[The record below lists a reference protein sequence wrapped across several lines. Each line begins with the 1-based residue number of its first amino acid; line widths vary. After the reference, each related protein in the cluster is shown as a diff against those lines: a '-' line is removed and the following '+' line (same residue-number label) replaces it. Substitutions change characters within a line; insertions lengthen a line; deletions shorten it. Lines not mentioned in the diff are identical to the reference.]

1 MCFILLYFCTK
12 KSHRRDIPAP
22 PEKSTLPRIEGCM
35 DAPFR
40 QEGYIAFN
48 INKKLA
54 AARNIQKYGPRHH
67 LKSSIPEPDIE
78 ALGERDTAVSVEMIQ
93 PHPNDLLQDNPRPSL
108 YQDFK
113 KMTTNRSSPHNN
125 LSLPALSTIE
135 ADPSSPRAAVYRRYK
150 HALKRRS
157 KSNDT
162 HTKQHNN
169 NDLFDDELSVGSS
182 VTTQINANAL
192 NKPNKSNVNDDDDDD
207 NEVDV
212 KEALKIIIV
221 PENELARPLLKL
233 QALFRAKC
241 NRVKTSLERRFADSF
256 NDMLRW
262 AFNTWVIKL
271 P

>member
-1 MCFILLYFCTK
+1 
-12 KSHRRDIPAP
+12 
-22 PEKSTLPRIEGCM
+22 M

-67 LKSSIPEPDIE
+67 LKSYLPEPEPNSE

-93 PHPNDLLQDNPRPSL
+93 PHPNDLLQDNPRPSQ

-135 ADPSSPRAAVYRRYK
+135 ANPSSPRAAVYRRYK
-150 HALKRRS
+150 HALKKRS
-157 KSNDT
+157 NEY
-162 HTKQHNN
+162 HTKDTKQQNNN

-182 VTTQINANAL
+182 VTHHQTQTTQINAL
-192 NKPNKSNVNDDDDDD
+192 NNPNKLNIDGRGGGGDGDDDD
-207 NEVDV
+207 EVDV

-221 PENELARPLLKL
+221 PENELSRPLLKL

-241 NRVKTSLERRFADSF
+241 NRVKTALERRFADSF
-256 NDMLRW
+256 NDMMRCCLLYTSD
-262 AFNTWVIKL
+262 AADE
-271 P
+271 